1 MKAHV
6 IEWPCLTPKD
16 IADALGISKAMES
29 EVPESLRA
37 EVQAILDNEEVKTN
51 ESTSVG
57 NTGEENKS

>member
-16 IADALGISKAMES
+16 IAKSIGVDLALKSDFT
-29 EVPESLRA
+29 
-37 EVQAILDNEEVKTN
+37 AINGEEVKTN

-57 NTGEENKS
+57 NTSEEDKS

>member
-16 IADALGISKAMES
+16 IAKSIGVDLALKDDFT
-29 EVPESLRA
+29 
-37 EVQAILDNEEVKTN
+37 AINNEEVKIN

-57 NTGEENKS
+57 NTSEEDKS

>member
-16 IADALGISKAMES
+16 IAKSIGVDLALKSDFT
-29 EVPESLRA
+29 
-37 EVQAILDNEEVKTN
+37 AINNEEVKTN
-51 ESTSVG
+51 ESTSVR